1 MLYLPESACEL
12 TALYG
17 DYSGPF
23 YNSAHNNYKA
33 VLIFMEKLDLL
44 DDFEVRAGQCVK
56 WSQHCGYDFAGNIKD
71 TFDEFY
77 N

>member
-33 VLIFMEKLDLL
+33 VLIFMEKHNLL
-44 DDFEVRAGQCVK
+44 DDFEVRAGKCVK
-56 WSQHCGYDFAGNIKD
+56 MVSTLWI
-71 TFDEFY
+71 
-77 N
+77 

>member
-1 MLYLPESACEL
+1 MISKCVPE
-12 TALYG
+12 
-17 DYSGPF
+17 
-23 YNSAHNNYKA
+23 N
-33 VLIFMEKLDLL
+33 VL
-44 DDFEVRAGQCVK
+44 K